1 MARLSSNRVI
11 PRDEACRVP
20 SDGGGVGCG
29 GVRNLVAGTQYLLV
43 VWVALRC
50 EDVLMKLAGFEAIVG
65 ALNAAGVRYLVV
77 GGVAVNAHGYSRFTK
92 DLDLVVLLE
101 RENVLGAFAAL
112 EKIGYRP
119 NVPITAEQFA
129 DPQRRE
135 SWRNEKGMLVLQFWS
150 DLHRETPLDVFVYE
164 PFDFDLEEERALA
177 GSGAD
182 GVPARFA
189 SIPALIAMKQA
200 AGRPQ
205 DLIDIEKLRVIAE
218 IGANERGG

>member
-1 MARLSSNRVI
+1 MRGYVCA
-11 PRDEACRVP
+11 
-20 SDGGGVGCG
+20 
-29 GVRNLVAGTQYLLV
+29 GVRYLLV
-43 VWVALRC
+43 VRVALRW
-50 EDVLMKLAGFEAIVG
+50 EDVSMKLAGFEAIVG